1 MIFADRQKAGKRL
14 AALLRAYAGRDAV
27 VFGVPR
33 GGVVVAAEVANA
45 LDLPLDVFVLR
56 KLGVPGHEELAF
68 GAIASG
74 GVRFIDA
81 NAVATL
87 GLSVA
92 AIESV
97 TLAET
102 TELARRENTYRGSR
116 PPLDVRGKV
125 VLLVDDGIATGAS
138 ILAGVTA
145 LREGRPAKIIVAVP
159 VAPRSAVEH
168 LQHHADE
175 VVCVQVPSRFYG
187 VGQFYQ
193 DFSQITD
200 ATVLSL
206 LQQAGTE
213 ASAGR

>member
-1 MIFADRQKAGKRL
+1 MVFADRQEAGQRL
-14 AALLRAYAGRDAV
+14 AALLHGYAGKDAV

-81 NAVATL
+81 KAVAVL

-102 TELARRENTYRGSR
+102 TELARRKNAYRGSR

-145 LREGRPAKIIVAVP
+145 LRQGRPDKIIVAVP
-159 VAPRSAVEH
+159 VAPRSAVEY

-200 ATVLSL
+200 ETVLSL
-206 LQQAGTE
+206 LQQADTK